1 MKKSLIALFAILAAV
16 LLICGIHAMNCCD
29 VLELQHNGVSYA
41 DALKMEANCR
51 VQGYYLNFFSFLC
64 ACAAFG
70 VSRAKSI

>member
-1 MKKSLIALFAILAAV
+1 MKKTLIIFFAVCAVALLA
-16 LLICGIHAMNCCD
+16 CGIHAMNCCD

-51 VQGYYLNFFSFLC
+51 VQGCYMNFFSFLC
-64 ACAAFG
+64 ACTAFG

>member
-1 MKKSLIALFAILAAV
+1 MKKLLIALLAILAAV
-16 LLICGIHAMNCCD
+16 LLICGIHEMNCCD
-29 VLELQHNGVSYA
+29 AIELQHNGVSYA
-41 DALKMEANCR
+41 DALKMEADCC